1 VKVIVMF
8 LFIYFMVLVVIP
20 IIKTYCTA
28 IFTENTFLLTFMN
41 SMTWMS
47 EMTRMIIMMR
57 IMMMKLMKINIE
69 VWAHDHPLHGSQ
81 PQGQQCN

>member
-1 VKVIVMF
+1 MF

-28 IFTENTFLLTFMN
+28 IFTENIFLLTFMN

>member
-1 VKVIVMF
+1 MF

-28 IFTENTFLLTFMN
+28 IFTENNFLPPTLMN
-41 SMTWMS
+41 YKTWTS
-47 EMTRMIIMMR
+47 EMTRLMM

-69 VWAHDHPLHGSQ
+69 VWAHDHPPRGSQ
-81 PQGQQCN
+81 PQDLRCN